1 MLRFIIDFIQLL
13 KISILLD
20 KKRAQGLS
28 IQTVIIA
35 VIAIIVL
42 LALITFFIAKWGGF
56 KTDVDAAL
64 TKKETLP

>member
-28 IQTVIIA
+28 IQTIVIA
-35 VIAIIVL
+35 VIAILIL
-42 LALITFFIAKWGGF
+42 LALVILFIAKWGVF
-56 KTDVDAAL
+56 KEDVDAVL
-64 TKKETLP
+64 TKKETLV